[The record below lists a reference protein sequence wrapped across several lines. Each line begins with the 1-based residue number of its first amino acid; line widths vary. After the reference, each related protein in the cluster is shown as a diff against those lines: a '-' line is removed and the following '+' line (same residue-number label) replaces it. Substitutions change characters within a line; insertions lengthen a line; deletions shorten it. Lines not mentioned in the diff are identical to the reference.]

1 MDLSCKN
8 CTHNVLAAPAGKTI
22 GVWIQPFN
30 SQLHVQQRLLLFN
43 GENNLNVFVAKQEQ
57 IVYSIIY
64 MERGPFCQKEDL
76 RLRTGLVQHYSLPVN
91 LTILKEQLYYEGRFL
106 LGCVIFKKQR

>member
-43 GENNLNVFVAKQEQ
+43 GENNLNVFGAKQEQ
-57 IVYSIIY
+57 IVDSIIY
-64 MERGPFCQKEDL
+64 MESEALLPKR
-76 RLRTGLVQHYSLPVN
+76 RLTFADRIIYTALFIAREFNGIERTTVL
-91 LTILKEQLYYEGRFL
+91 
-106 LGCVIFKKQR
+106 

>member
-1 MDLSCKN
+1 MDLSSKN

-30 SQLHVQQRLLLFN
+30 RQLHVQQRLLLFN

-57 IVYSIIY
+57 IVDSIIY
-64 MERGPFCQKEDL
+64 MEREALLPKG
-76 RLRTGLVQHYSLPVN
+76 RLTFADRIIYTALFIACEFNDIERTTVL
-91 LTILKEQLYYEGRFL
+91 
-106 LGCVIFKKQR
+106 

>member
-8 CTHNVLAAPAGKTI
+8 CTHNILAAPAGKTI

-57 IVYSIIY
+57 IVDSIIY
-64 MERGPFCQKEDL
+64 IEREALLPKR
-76 RLRTGLVQHYSLPVN
+76 RLTFADRTRTALFIAREFNDIERTTVL
-91 LTILKEQLYYEGRFL
+91 
-106 LGCVIFKKQR
+106 